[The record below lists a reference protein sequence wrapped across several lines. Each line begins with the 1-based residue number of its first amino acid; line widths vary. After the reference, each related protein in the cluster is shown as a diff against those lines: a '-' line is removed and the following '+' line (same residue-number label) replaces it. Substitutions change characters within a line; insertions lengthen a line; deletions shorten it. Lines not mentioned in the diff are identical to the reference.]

1 MAGLHSSQQ
10 RRRLRLSPDASRPL
24 SPADLL
30 ELRRLKRELVR
41 LLERAA
47 PLGHHL
53 PAAEVARRL
62 GFQSVRTVREIH
74 AAGLFFRG
82 AWKPAPNRLHIPV
95 ADVEEYLEA
104 HRLQSPGAGAD
115 AGTDSEGAG

>member
-1 MAGLHSSQQ
+1 MA
-10 RRRLRLSPDASRPL
+10 ARPL
-24 SPADLL
+24 DAAELV
-30 ELRRLKRELVR
+30 ELRRLKAELTR
-41 LLERAA
+41 LAERAA

-62 GFQSVRTVREIH
+62 GFQSPRTIREIH
-74 AAGLFFRG
+74 AAGVFFRG

-104 HRLQSPGAGAD
+104 HRLQGGAD
-115 AGTDSEGAG
+115 AGTDQEPGV